1 MPLPAILA
9 ANVIRTAAVRGLPW
23 LTRTIPKLRAAFPSF
38 TKASAR
44 QLKKEATKAISKN
57 SRRALPRLATQ
68 GGRRQALRQ
77 TMQQGG
83 RQRAAAGAAR
93 QETRR
98 QTRRQTRQQPSNLNR
113 RDLIRPL
120 QRDSYTGRTL
130 NIRPRGS
137 RYANRR
143 AFLGQSNVPPVT
155 PFNVARAQAARTAA
169 SSTAQKGATGKLAK
183 IVGSKEQLGKRLRQL
198 TYLGLGGAAAAPL
211 VKKLAKDYRESD
223 NPKEQEDLLNQIN
236 DLMESP
242 QLGDRSRAISDILG
256 SGKAAKDQIAD
267 LEELQKKREERRV
280 GRKERKEEQR
290 ATSAKN
296 RREEIGQYLQM
307 RMRQDA
313 NYWLKPENQEEK
325 MALHLEGKRL
335 GGGAA
340 ISTDEFNRAINSF
353 AKKANELE
361 AERVRE
367 KDRAEG
373 DAWRN
378 DRLLASAMDDRAL
391 SPSTAAQKGKSI
403 ARFQEAAGLT
413 GSKGKPEPVE
423 EAGDMSPKE
432 EATAPMGGKGK
443 VKKKRG
449 QRGMRGR
456 MIESAISGL
465 QGRAKEEEKIG
476 TQQDTIAQLET
487 KYGEA
492 QTQGGIRMPVYAMAK
507 DDPDNPLYK
516 EVNEALEKGG
526 VAPRSKRN
534 PRGYDPLY
542 KF

>member
-155 PFNVARAQAARTAA
+155 PFNVARAQTARTAA
-169 SSTAQKGATGKLAK
+169 SSTAQKGSTGKLAK
-183 IVGSKEQLGKRLRQL
+183 IIGTREQLGNRLKTVGTIAAGAGGLALYNKL
-198 TYLGLGGAAAAPL
+198 T
-211 VKKLAKDYRESD
+211 KDYNESND
-223 NPKEQEDLLNQIN
+223 PKEQEDILNQIN

-378 DRLLASAMDDRAL
+378 DRLLASAMDERAL

-449 QRGMRGR
+449 QRGQRGQ
-456 MIESAISGL
+456 MIESAIRGL
-465 QGRAKEEEKIG
+465 QGRAKEEEKID
-476 TQQDTIAQLET
+476 TQQDTIAQLEK

-516 EVNEALEKGG
+516 EVNEALKKGG
-526 VAPRSKRN
+526 IGPRSKRN

>member
-169 SSTAQKGATGKLAK
+169 SSPAQKGATGKLAK
-183 IVGSKEQLGKRLRQL
+183 IIGTREQLGNRLKTVGTIAAGAGGLALYNKL
-198 TYLGLGGAAAAPL
+198 T
-211 VKKLAKDYRESD
+211 KDYNESND
-223 NPKEQEDLLNQIN
+223 PKEQEDILNQIN

-449 QRGMRGR
+449 QRGMRSR

-476 TQQDTIAQLET
+476 TQQDTIAQLEK
-487 KYGEA
+487 KYG
-492 QTQGGIRMPVYAMAK
+492 QTVFPSTYQPIPTYVVAK
-507 DDPDNPLYK
+507 DDPDHKLYR
-516 EVNEALEKGG
+516 EVNKALEKGG
-526 VAPRSKRN
+526 VAPRSKNN
-534 PRGYDPLY
+534 PSGYDPLY